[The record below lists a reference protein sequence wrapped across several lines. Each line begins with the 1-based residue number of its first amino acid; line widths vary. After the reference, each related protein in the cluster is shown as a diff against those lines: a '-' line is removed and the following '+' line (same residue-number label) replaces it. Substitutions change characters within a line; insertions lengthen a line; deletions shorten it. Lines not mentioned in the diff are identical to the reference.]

1 MNTPTKIACLS
12 SETVDVLYA
21 LGQQHRIAG
30 ISAFSRHP
38 EGVTKQHPII
48 CGFSSAKVEK
58 ILAVKPDLVLA
69 YSSLQ
74 GEMVKEC
81 VLAGLE
87 VHFFNQKSLAGIFN
101 MIATLGRLLDCQPAA
116 TALIADLQT
125 QIDAARAQAASFKSR
140 PKVYFEEW
148 HDPLYTGIRWVSEL
162 IEIAGGDD
170 IFSELSHATR
180 AKDRT
185 VSPEQIIAAQPDI
198 IIGSWCGQPFDADAV
213 RARPN
218 WQTISAIANNQLF
231 EIASHDLLV
240 PGIAAIRDDLGQI
253 QKIIADWQLHIKPK
267 S

>member
-1 MNTPTKIACLS
+1 MSPFTRIACLS
-12 SETVDVLYA
+12 CETVDVLYA
-21 LGQQHRIAG
+21 LGQQHRVAG

-74 GEMVKEC
+74 GEIVKEC
-81 VLAGLE
+81 ILAGLE
-87 VHFFNQKSLAGIFN
+87 VHFFNQKNLVGIFN
-101 MIATLGRLLDCQPAA
+101 MIDTLGRLLDCQPAA
-116 TALIADLQT
+116 TALISDLEA
-125 QIDAARAQAASFKSR
+125 QIDAACARAACFQSR

-162 IEIAGGDD
+162 IEIAGGED

-185 VSPEQIIAAQPDI
+185 VSPEQVIAAQPDI
-198 IIGSWCGQPFDADAV
+198 IIGSWCGQPFDINAV
-213 RARPN
+213 RTRPD
-218 WQTISAIANNQLF
+218 WQSIPAVANNQLF
-231 EIASHDLLV
+231 EITSHDLLV
-240 PGIAAIRDDLGQI
+240 PGIAAIRDGLGQI
-253 QKIIADWQLHIKPK
+253 QKIIANWQEQIKPA